1 MRKTF
6 QSFQN
11 LFFDLVFFLV
21 ILMLLLIT
29 VTISTSAP
37 SVILP

>member
-1 MRKTF
+1 MRKSLKSV
-6 QSFQN
+6 QDA
-11 LFFDLVFFLV
+11 LFDLVFFLV

>member
-6 QSFQN
+6 QSIQN
-11 LFFDLVFFLV
+11 LCFDLVFFLV
-21 ILMLLLIT
+21 ILMLILIT

-37 SVILP
+37 LEIQP

>member
-6 QSFQN
+6 QSIQN

-21 ILMLLLIT
+21 ILMLILIT

-37 SVILP
+37 LEIQP

>member
-6 QSFQN
+6 KSIQN

-21 ILMLLLIT
+21 ILMLILIT

-37 SVILP
+37 LEILP